1 MDIDEDSNTPLSC
14 QEIDDFI
21 GKLEEEADVEDENK
35 KEEDEDDIEP
45 SLWYS
50 DTALYADLDPGP
62 LISTEESRR
71 FAAVHRKPKELK
83 RFSRTKYA
91 HKLETILMKMT
102 LFNGD
107 YWLCLKCQFKHS
119 SKIRVLNHV
128 YTYHCSHLLR
138 CSISNCS
145 FITTSQLELQDH
157 ANTHKVKTTP
167 APVRNPSEIP
177 LNDFQKLESIL
188 IEKAVFTEG
197 DWRCKMCDFGPSRR
211 DDVLNHI
218 ECYHPPNGFIGYKC
232 SKCDL
237 QQRCRFS
244 LKSHMEI
251 SHSQNGQMSL
261 LKPKEGVPAL
271 RNGTKEP
278 AKNVVYVFRCKWC
291 KKVYDERPKLH
302 QHLKEEHGQ
311 NTKER
316 RRFNCSFCL
325 YHCYSVEEIKRHL
338 SSKHPV
344 RKQKTSTSP
353 AQPGVHQSRNFICPI
368 CSLKFKDET
377 SYKQHIEIVEGFR
390 FSCSLC
396 GSLFL
401 DEETLNFHTIYS
413 EECSIQQEGS
423 KDINRLSMISRKT
436 FPSISSQQPQI
447 LPKADLTL
455 EETCSSLIDIL
466 HNVPDQEDQVLV
478 PSDRESPGEPN
489 MKRLKLDGDGGSEAL
504 GDGNAQ
510 LSSNLITEIEKSQN
524 VSNSNGV
531 VTLPVQFHPL
541 PIPLPVAS
549 DQLVNVAKT
558 KIMNPLKSIL
568 KPKQEPIQSVK
579 EEETEQ
585 TWFSCKKCQERFSQK
600 QDLGK
605 HLLTHLKSN
614 PAPEAPP
621 VTAEQDDPSAT
632 DSVPVNDQTTDGEFP
647 CQMCQQTFAEKSDLG
662 QHLLSHLKDGLKCL
676 SCPAVFHNLQD
687 AREHK
692 KLHEASEPQHDDL
705 NLAL

>member
-1 MDIDEDSNTPLSC
+1 MEIDEDSNTPLSC

-21 GKLEEEADVEDENK
+21 GKLEKEADEEENK
-35 KEEDEDDIEP
+35 KEKEEDEDDIEP

-50 DTALYADLDPGP
+50 DSALYPDLDPGP
-62 LISTEESRR
+62 LITTEECRR

-91 HKLETILMKMT
+91 HKLETILMKMA

-138 CSISNCS
+138 CPISNCS
-145 FITTSQLELQDH
+145 FITTSQLELQNH
-157 ANTHKVKTTP
+157 ASSHKVKTTP

-188 IEKAVFTEG
+188 IEKAVFIEG
-197 DWRCKMCDFGPSRR
+197 DWRCKVCDFGPSRR

-251 SHSQNGQMSL
+251 SHSQKGQMSL

-325 YHCYSVEEIKRHL
+325 YHCYSVEEIKSHL
-338 SSKHPV
+338 SAQHPV
-344 RKQKTSTSP
+344 RKPKTSTSP
-353 AQPGVHQSRNFICPI
+353 GQAGVHQSRNFICPI

-423 KDINRLSMISRKT
+423 PDINRLSIISRKT
-436 FPSISSQQPQI
+436 FPSYQQPQI

-466 HNVPDQEDQVLV
+466 HNVPDQDDQVLV

-489 MKRLKLDGDGGSEAL
+489 TKRLKLDGDGERFIDTKGGSTGPGVL
-504 GDGNAQ
+504 RDGNLQ
-510 LSSNLITEIEKSQN
+510 LNSNLMMEIEK
-524 VSNSNGV
+524 NSNGV
-531 VTLPVQFHPL
+531 VTLPVQLNSLSL
-541 PIPLPVAS
+541 PMAS
-549 DQLVNVAKT
+549 DQLVNEAKT
-558 KIMNPLKSIL
+558 QILNPLKSIL
-568 KPKQEPIQSVK
+568 KPKQELLQSVK

-585 TWFSCKKCQERFSQK
+585 SLFSCNKCQERFTQK

-614 PAPEAPP
+614 PAPEAPS
-621 VTAEQDDPSAT
+621 VSAEQGDPSAS
-632 DSVPVNDQTTDGEFP
+632 DSVPVNDQTTDREFP
-647 CQMCQQTFAEKSDLG
+647 CKLCQKTFAEKSDLG
-662 QHLLSHLKDGLKCL
+662 KHLQSHLKDGIKCL
-676 SCPAVFHNLQD
+676 SCPAVYHNLQD

-692 KLHEASEPQHDDL
+692 KLHEASEPQYEQIS
-705 NLAL
+705 